1 MKSITIEELEKMDP
15 VCRYV
20 IDIRPEEHFAGGT
33 FPGAVNVPDR
43 GPDTDLSMI
52 PKDRP
57 VFVMCHTGKN
67 SPDQDIPE
75 EALEPVYKSSPRLSA
90 DPGRR

>member
-67 SPDQDIPE
+67 SPDFVGLLEEKGFDATTITQEDIDKYG
-75 EALEPVYKSSPRLSA
+75 L
-90 DPGRR
+90 